1 MFAEIIINSN
11 ARALNRIFDYIVP
24 EKDIP
29 NIKIGTRV
37 FVPFGNSKKLEDGF
51 VIGLKASSEFA
62 NKEIIRYE
70 NGVLTEENIELAKL
84 MAQKYFCN
92 ISDTIK
98 LMLAPGTS
106 SKEEDS
112 RIKEKMQKFA
122 KAKISKQE
130 FDIWVQEG
138 KIKSDK
144 HIKVI
149 DFLLQNGEM
158 PIADI
163 EKIFDISSSIV
174 KTLEKYGYI
183 EIKNGII
190 ERNPFINK
198 KIERDSKKNLNDEQ
212 QKAYDTID
220 FLMEN
225 EEFAEFLIH
234 GITGSRKN
242 RNIFTI
248 NRKSYRTWKNS
259 NSISTRNITYTTNG
273 RQIFSKIW

>member
-24 EKDIP
+24 EKDVE

-51 VIGLKASSEFA
+51 VIGLKETSEFA
-62 NKEIIRYE
+62 NKEIVRYE
-70 NGVLTEENIELAKL
+70 NDVLTEENIELAKL

-122 KAKISKQE
+122 TPKISKEE
-130 FDIWVQEG
+130 FDKWVEEG

-149 DFLLQNGEM
+149 EFLLQNGSM

-163 EKIFDISSSIV
+163 EKIFDISSSII
-174 KTLEKYGYI
+174 KTLDKYGYI
-183 EIKNGII
+183 IIEEGII

-198 KIERDSKKNLNDEQ
+198 KIERDTKKQLNEEQ
-212 QKAYDTID
+212 QKAFDTIN

-242 RNIFTI
+242 RNIFTT
-248 NRKSYRTWKNS
+248 NRKCSTARKNS
-259 NSISTRNITYTTNG
+259 NSTSTRNITYTTNG
-273 RQIFSKIW
+273 R

>member
-24 EKDIP
+24 EKDEE

-51 VIGLKASSEFA
+51 VIGLKETSEFA
-62 NKEIIRYE
+62 NKEIVRYE
-70 NGVLTEENIELAKL
+70 NDVLTEKNIELAKL

-112 RIKEKMQKFA
+112 RIKEKVQKFA
-122 KAKISKQE
+122 APKISKQE
-130 FDIWVQEG
+130 FDKWVEEC

-158 PIADI
+158 PVADI

-174 KTLEKYGYI
+174 KTLDKYGYI
-183 EIKNGII
+183 ELKEGII

-198 KIERDSKKNLNDEQ
+198 KIERDTKKELNDEQ
-212 QKAYDTID
+212 QKAFDTID

-242 RNIFTI
+242 RSIFATY
-248 NRKSYRTWKNS
+248 RKSLNT
-259 NSISTRNITYTTNG
+259 
-273 RQIFSKIW
+273 

>member
-51 VIGLKASSEFA
+51 VIGLKSSSEFA
-62 NKEIIRYE
+62 NKEIVRYE

-122 KAKISKQE
+122 KTKISKQE

-212 QKAYDTID
+212 QKAYDTIN

>member
-51 VIGLKASSEFA
+51 VIGLKSSSEFA
-62 NKEIIRYE
+62 NKEIVRYE

-122 KAKISKQE
+122 KTKISKQD
-130 FDIWVQEG
+130 FDIWVQEE

-212 QKAYDTID
+212 QKAYDTIN

>member
-62 NKEIIRYE
+62 NKEIVRYE

-122 KAKISKQE
+122 KTKISKQE

-273 RQIFSKIW
+273 R

>member
-62 NKEIIRYE
+62 NKEIVRYE

-122 KAKISKQE
+122 KTKISKQE
-130 FDIWVQEG
+130 FNIWVQEG

-183 EIKNGII
+183 EIKNRII

>member
-51 VIGLKASSEFA
+51 VIGLKSSSEFA
-62 NKEIIRYE
+62 NKEIVRYE

-122 KAKISKQE
+122 KTKISKQE